1 MTFPFVLLWRSVSI
15 YVLPMIRVYV
25 GRFFGFLARSCFAS
39 LECLVNYKY
48 TDHDFPAEWYMGGD
62 PGWDGKYD
70 WIRCSDL
77 RLPGEK
83 PLCLFHDGIE
93 PADIN
98 QQDLGDCWF
107 LGPLAALATHPGA
120 IRRCFVN
127 TEINDRGKYQ
137 VYFYLRREEGNRERT
152 ERHGY
157 RLGQRIKITIDDYIP
172 VKKGTRSPMF
182 AAIGSRHEIWVALLE
197 KAMAK
202 FMVFQYGEQEGNV
215 KGGFDPHTLKP
226 LNHPEPRG
234 DGLRWIGYEAI
245 SGDYAERTLYHLT
258 GDPVY
263 QFLIGP
269 HNTHH
274 TNAQIFAAM
283 EVYHNRG
290 GFLATH
296 RGLYHLSVEDGGP
309 DPKGVAAPHIYGIT
323 GVYRAGTFMGLG
335 IDEGVKLVKVQ
346 NPWGSGGEYKG
357 AWGDG
362 SKEWDEHPQIARE
375 VGYVDKYDGTFFMHI
390 DDFVGVMGAVLMC
403 DRCTKDD
410 LVLEYQEDPEN
421 WVRHLFAPLLGCVS
435 GLFSFWFLGRG
446 IRTIYFGHPGG
457 WRGLWY
463 PDNEQ
468 VGRIGCVG
476 DGRCCAPG
484 EKIDPW
490 KNGRPLYYR
499 EDQKTLDL

>member
-1 MTFPFVLLWRSVSI
+1 
-15 YVLPMIRVYV
+15 MIRVYL

-39 LECLVNYKY
+39 FECMINYKY

-62 PGWDGKYD
+62 PGWEGKYD

-77 RLPGEK
+77 RLPGQK
-83 PLCLFHDGIE
+83 PLRLFYKGIGPE
-93 PADIN
+93 DID
-98 QQDLGDCWF
+98 QQALGDCWF
-107 LGPLAALATHPGA
+107 MGPLAALATQPNT

-137 VYFYLRREEGNRERT
+137 VYFYLRKEEKCNDVIERIGRQPG
-152 ERHGY
+152 ER
-157 RLGQRIKITIDDYIP
+157 IMVTIDDYIP
-172 VKKGTRSPMF
+172 VYKGTRSPMF
-182 AAIGSRHEIWVALLE
+182 AGIGNRHEIWVALLE

-202 FMVFQYGEQEGNV
+202 FMVLQYGSQ
-215 KGGFDPHTLKP
+215 KFDHRTWKP
-226 LNHPEPRG
+226 LNHPEP
-234 DGLRWIGYEAI
+234 DSEGLTWIGYEAM
-245 SGDYAERTLYHLT
+245 SGDVTERPLYHIT

-263 QFLIGP
+263 LFGIGP
-269 HNTHH
+269 HRTHH

-290 GFLATH
+290 AVMACG
-296 RGLYHLSVEDGGP
+296 RGGSLSIAEGGP
-309 DPKGVAAPHIYGIT
+309 EAKGVVSSHAYGIT

-335 IDEGVKLVKVQ
+335 VDEGVKLVKIQ
-346 NPWGSGGEYKG
+346 NPWGGGGEYSG

-362 SKEWDEHPQIARE
+362 SKQWEENPHIAKE
-375 VGYVDKYDGTFFMHI
+375 VGHVNKNDGAFFMHI
-390 DDFVGVMGAVLMC
+390 DDFVGVMGTILMC

-421 WVRHLFAPLLGCVS
+421 WVRHLFAPLLGCLR
-435 GLFSFWFLGRG
+435 GLFEFWFLGKG

-457 WRGLWY
+457 WRGRWW
-463 PDNEQ
+463 PDEEK

-476 DGRCCAPG
+476 DGRCCAPS
-484 EKIDPW
+484 EMIDPW
-490 KNGRPLYYR
+490 KDGKPVYYR